1 MRLARQRGI
10 ASPARARLRQRLRGR
25 ADRFFAARAAT
36 GARVLGC
43 ISVAASRRLE
53 QDSQRMEHHLV
64 ASRRAHRTHAEAHVA
79 GGSLGHG
86 HAREDVAGGAHE
98 GRVRIDRDVA
108 GARATGHAIN
118 LEHPHPTGIA
128 RQVLNLHD
136 RRTALGFSLAQ
147 QPTRRVEEY
156 DELGAARVG
165 R

>member
-10 ASPARARLRQRLRGR
+10 AAPRLLCGR
-25 ADRFFAARAAT
+25 ADRFFPPATRAAT
-36 GARVLGC
+36 GARVLGY
-43 ISVAASRRLE
+43 ISAAASRLE
-53 QDSQRMEHHLV
+53 QDSQRMEHNLV
-64 ASRRAHRTHAEAHVA
+64 ASRRAHCTHAEAHVA
-79 GGSLGHG
+79 RGSLGHG

-98 GRVRIDRDVA
+98 GRVRIDGDVA
-108 GARATGHAIN
+108 RARATGHAIN
-118 LEHPHPTGIA
+118 LEHPHPTRIA

-147 QPTRRVEEY
+147 QPTCRVEEY